1 MRAPSRIG
9 FFLPTYS
16 DVLFVFIVIF
26 SFIAGEMGWQRL
38 LQDSDTGLHIRI
50 GDYILA
56 NRQVPTH
63 DMFSFS
69 LPGQTW
75 YAFEWLT
82 EVLFSFLHTRFGL
95 KGVVLV
101 SGIVI
106 AGTLVA
112 MFQYALRRGANS
124 LIALALLLLAV
135 SANSLHFHAR
145 PHIFTLLFLMVSIWL
160 ISADRQRPSPRIWL
174 LVPLTIVWT
183 NMHGGFLILFPLL
196 GLLVIGCALERRMD
210 AAIRYATVATFC
222 GLASL
227 VNPYGIKL
235 HAHILEIM
243 RASWVLDTVDEFRSP
258 QFRTEAQLYLM
269 ILLFLGLIVITS
281 LLAKRR
287 ATEAL
292 WILFLAYSALTSVR
306 HGPIFTMVAVPI
318 MAVQLSE
325 WWTGWVSNQ
334 PKTSIPGVLDGIA
347 AQLGSGFKR
356 PSLWTLVAVL
366 FIALTGSIHWP
377 SDFPE
382 KNFPEEIV
390 QRHADRIA
398 TSRILTTDQWAGY
411 LIYHNY
417 PRQRV
422 FLDGRTNYYGP
433 KILGEY
439 SGMMDGQRAWREIL
453 ERYRFDL
460 IMCSPDAALASL
472 IRIDPEWRIVD
483 SERKAVLFAKRV
495 Q

>member
-1 MRAPSRIG
+1 MRTPSRAG
-9 FFLPTYS
+9 LLLPTYS

-38 LQDSDTGLHIRI
+38 LQDADTGLHIRI

-56 NRQVPTH
+56 NRQVPTQ

-82 EVLFSFLHTRFGL
+82 EILFSFLHTRFGL

-101 SGIVI
+101 SGIVL
-106 AGTLVA
+106 AGTLIG
-112 MFQYALRRGANS
+112 MFQFAIRRGANS

-145 PHIFTLLFLMVSIWL
+145 PHIFTLLFLTVSTWMIW
-160 ISADRQRPSPRIWL
+160 ADRQRPGPWIWL

-183 NMHGGFLILFPLL
+183 NLHGGFLIFFPLL
-196 GLLVIGCALERRMD
+196 ALLVLGCALERRMG
-210 AAIRYATVATFC
+210 AAIRYAMVATFC

-235 HAHILEIM
+235 HEHIVEIM
-243 RASWVLDTVDEFRSP
+243 RASWVIDTIDEFRSP
-258 QFRTEAQLYLM
+258 QFRTEAQLHLM
-269 ILLFLGLIVITS
+269 ILFFLGLIVITP

-287 ATEAL
+287 VTEAL

-306 HGPIFTMVAVPI
+306 HGPIFTLVAVPI
-318 MAVQLSE
+318 IAVELSE
-325 WWTGWVSNQ
+325 WWTAWVSHQ
-334 PKTSIPGVLDGIA
+334 PKNSIPAVLDGIA
-347 AQLGSGFKR
+347 AQLGAGFRR

-377 SDFPE
+377 TDFPE
-382 KNFPEEIV
+382 KNFPEEII
-390 QRHADRIA
+390 QRHADQIA
-398 TSRILTTDQWAGY
+398 TARILTTDQWGDY
-411 LIYHNY
+411 LIYRNY

-433 KILGEY
+433 KILSEY
-439 SGMMDGQRAWREIL
+439 SGMMDGQRTWREIL

-460 IMCSPDAALASL
+460 ILCSPDAALASL
-472 IRIDPEWRIVD
+472 IRIDPEWRTVD
-483 SERKAVLFAKRV
+483 SDTKAVLFAKRV

>member
-1 MRAPSRIG
+1 MRAPSRAG
-9 FFLPTYS
+9 LFLPTYA

-26 SFIAGEMGWQRL
+26 SFMAGEMGWQRL
-38 LQDSDTGLHIRI
+38 LQDADTGLHIRI
-50 GDYILA
+50 GDFILA
-56 NRQVPTH
+56 NRQVPTQ

-82 EVLFSFLHTRFGL
+82 EILFSFLHTRFGL

-101 SGIVI
+101 SGIVL
-106 AGTLVA
+106 AGTLAA

-145 PHIFTLLFLMVSIWL
+145 PHIFTLLFLVISMWL
-160 ISADRQRPSPRIWL
+160 IWADRQRPSPWIWL

-183 NMHGGFLILFPLL
+183 NLHGGFLIFFPLL
-196 GLLVIGCALERRMD
+196 ALLVLGCLLERRTG

-235 HAHILEIM
+235 HEHIVEIM
-243 RASWVLDTVDEFRSP
+243 RASWVIDTIDEFRSP
-258 QFRTEAQLYLM
+258 QFRTEAQLHLM
-269 ILLFLGLIVITS
+269 ILLFLGLIVIAP
-281 LLAKRR
+281 LLANRR
-287 ATEAL
+287 VTEAL

-306 HGPIFTMVAVPI
+306 HGPIFTLVAVPI
-318 MAVQLSE
+318 IAVQLSE
-325 WWTGWVSNQ
+325 WWTGWVSHQAKN
-334 PKTSIPGVLDGIA
+334 SIPAVLDGIA
-347 AQLGSGFKR
+347 AQLGSGFRR

-377 SDFPE
+377 TVFPE
-382 KNFPEEIV
+382 KNFPQEII
-390 QRHADRIA
+390 QRHADQIA
-398 TSRILTTDQWAGY
+398 TARILTTDQWGDY
-411 LIYHNY
+411 LIYRNY

-433 KILGEY
+433 KILSEY
-439 SGMMDGQRAWREIL
+439 SGMMDGQRTWREIL

-460 IMCSPDAALASL
+460 ILCSPDAALASL
-472 IRIDPEWRIVD
+472 IRIDPEWRTVD
-483 SERKAVLFAKRV
+483 SDTKAVLFAKRV